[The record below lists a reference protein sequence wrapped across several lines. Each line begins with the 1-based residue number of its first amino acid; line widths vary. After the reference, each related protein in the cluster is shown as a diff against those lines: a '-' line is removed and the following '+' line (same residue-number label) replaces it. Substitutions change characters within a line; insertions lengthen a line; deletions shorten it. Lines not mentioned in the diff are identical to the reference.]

1 MIMVF
6 QFPLKFKIPSN
17 EVAKIWIGSRTNV
30 LMILSI
36 YWLNLYNSI
45 VDMAR
50 NKGLIPSAPAEISIQ
65 RKQIKTI
72 IESLLPA
79 CTEPD
84 PITGEPFKAQAII
97 ANPPAY
103 G

>member
-1 MIMVF
+1 MKLPKSELVLELMYWWF
-6 QFPLKFKIPSN
+6 WAFTD
-17 EVAKIWIGSRTNV
+17 WI
-30 LMILSI
+30 
-36 YWLNLYNSI
+36 YNSI

-84 PITGEPFKAQAII
+84 PITGEPFQAQAII